1 MLSSVPSTL
10 LPPLTQPPCL
20 CFFIPKGEF
29 ILTHAPLEVKK
40 LDPAS
45 PDAYRRQYIQQFD
58 LALSARTAALLA
70 QAKAWMVLFES
81 KIQPFTRFEANLPAS
96 YEQFG
101 SILLRGLS
109 LAKRLSYLAQSC
121 LVMHSN
127 MQVRIAVLFC
137 T

>member
-1 MLSSVPSTL
+1 
-10 LPPLTQPPCL
+10 L
-20 CFFIPKGEF
+20 CYSGEF

-40 LDPAS
+40 LDPPS

-58 LALSARTAALLA
+58 AALSARTAALIA

-81 KIQPFTRFEANLPAS
+81 KIQPFTRFESNLPAA
-96 YEQFG
+96 YELYG
-101 SILLRGLS
+101 SILLKGLS

-127 MQVRIAVLFC
+127 MQVRREFP
-137 T
+137 